1 MNEEYIEQ
9 IKNLCKACGLSID
22 KIAKQF
28 NINQNLVAKL
38 FMETM
43 QTILSETE
51 EEKPYDYRSV
61 IYAIE
66 HILLVYEK
74 DISPNLHNKLSHW
87 KKNIQEELDK
97 E

>member
-1 MNEEYIEQ
+1 MTEKEKFYVHKYRGYYYTENRIPVSG
-9 IKNLCKACGLSID
+9 K
-22 KIAKQF
+22 
-28 NINQNLVAKL
+28 VL
-38 FMETM
+38 FEG
-43 QTILSETE
+43 TE
-51 EEKPYDYRSV
+51 KECYEFVKKEMEKPYDYRSV

-74 DISPNLHNKLSHW
+74 DISPNLHNKLTHW

>member
-1 MNEEYIEQ
+1 MIWQVAIVQTVRMNG
-9 IKNLCKACGLSID
+9 NLGG
-22 KIAKQF
+22 
-28 NINQNLVAKL
+28 N
-38 FMETM
+38 TM
-43 QTILSETE
+43 TE
-51 EEKPYDYRSV
+51 KEKPYDYRSV

-74 DISPNLHNKLSHW
+74 DISPNLHNKLTHW